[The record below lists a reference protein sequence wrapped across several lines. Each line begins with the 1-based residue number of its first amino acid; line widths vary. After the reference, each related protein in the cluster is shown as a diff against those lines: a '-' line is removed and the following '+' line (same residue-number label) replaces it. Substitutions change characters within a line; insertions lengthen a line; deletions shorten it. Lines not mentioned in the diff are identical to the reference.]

1 MKMSANRSSVV
12 LGCAESEVV
21 VLVVPRSPQR
31 SLTRKPGRTTNCR
44 RHLGWRARE
53 VDSHRRRLPAAQPRK
68 RGAMEVVHARCAGLD
83 VHKKSVYGC
92 VICFEANGEK
102 RQEKRSFGTVTADL
116 LSLADWL
123 RQHEV
128 THVVMEATGVYWRPV
143 WAILEG
149 QFELMLVNP
158 HHVKAIPGRKTDAK
172 DCEWIAELL
181 QHGLVRG
188 SFVPPTDI
196 QDLRDL
202 TRYRVEL
209 TQAQNRVA
217 NRIQKLLEQANVKL
231 SSVASDTLGVSGQR
245 MIEAMIAGEQD
256 PERLADLAQRR
267 LRQRI
272 PELQLALQGRVRD
285 HHRFLLKEFLDEW
298 RALGTRIQ
306 RIEEEI
312 DRRIVPFEEA
322 VALWQSIPG
331 MDHVTAC
338 NLVAELGVNMGQFP
352 SAQHLASWAGLCPGN
367 NESAGKRRSG
377 ATRDGNK
384 WLRRTLC
391 QAAWAVTRKK
401 DCYLAAQFRRLA
413 ARRGI
418 KRAVMAVAHTML
430 IIAYTMLKTGRSYHE
445 LGGNY
450 LEQINKDQLQRYFVK
465 RLQKLGLTVT
475 VAP

>member
-1 MKMSANRSSVV
+1 
-12 LGCAESEVV
+12 
-21 VLVVPRSPQR
+21 
-31 SLTRKPGRTTNCR
+31 
-44 RHLGWRARE
+44 
-53 VDSHRRRLPAAQPRK
+53 
-68 RGAMEVVHARCAGLD
+68 VVHARCAGLD

-92 VICFEANGEK
+92 VIGCDADGEK
-102 RQEKRSFGTVTADL
+102 QQEKRSFGTMTADL

-123 RQHEV
+123 TEHAV

-188 SFVPPTDI
+188 SFVPPIEI

-217 NRIQKLLEQANVKL
+217 NRIQKLLEQANIKL
-231 SSVASDTLGVSGQR
+231 SSVASNALGVSGQQ
-245 MIEAMIAGEQD
+245 MIEAIIAGEDD

-298 RALGTRIQ
+298 RALGTRIR

-312 DRRIVPFEEA
+312 DRHMVPFEEA
-322 VALWQSIPG
+322 VTLWQSIPG
-331 MDHVTAC
+331 MDRLTAC
-338 NLVAELGVNMGQFP
+338 NLVAELGVNMAQFP

-367 NESAGKRRSG
+367 NESAGKRMS
-377 ATRDGNK
+377 ATTRQGNK

-401 DCYLAAQFRRLA
+401 DCYLSAQFRRLA
-413 ARRGI
+413 ARRGM

-475 VAP
+475 VAPAA